1 MDENLSKNSKKDL
14 NNSFSSSSIS
24 NQKRK
29 SVNPAK
35 NYKDIVNFG
44 IIYSVIFSIIF
55 FLFNSLILMYM
66 SYYLVK
72 NVSINLSRLLQYH
85 SDF

>member
-29 SVNPAK
+29 SVNTAK

-55 FLFNSLILMYM
+55 FLFNSLILMYT

-72 NVSINLSRLLQYH
+72 NVRINLIRLLQYH